1 MIACPSPKC
10 LSPNVA
16 DLPHYW
22 QSLPAESPLKDRY
35 APPARPKVSYWAAL
49 AAIAV
54 GVLVLVEGG
63 VLLGLL
69 LVVGGAGWGAVVYK
83 AVQWAEAQRA
93 VWEQSHVCL
102 ACTGTF

>member
-1 MIACPSPKC
+1 MIACPSKAC

-22 QSLPAESPLKDRY
+22 QSLPAESPLKAQY

-49 AAIAV
+49 LAIAV
-54 GVLVLVEGG
+54 GILVLTEGAI
-63 VLLGLL
+63 LLGLL
-69 LVVGGAGWGAVVYK
+69 IAAGGACWGAVVYK
-83 AVQWAEAQRA
+83 AAQAVEAQRA
-93 VWEQSHVCL
+93 EWESSHVCL